1 MATYTADQAAS
12 TYPIKAQPGQLNFAY
27 GVYEVATALAATDVV
42 QMCKIP
48 SGALVVDGFVRADD
62 IDTGTEAL
70 DIDVGISSD
79 TDAFGNLGV
88 WTGDATTDVKPE
100 TMNSFRFNGVL
111 KDGPLTMSADTTV
124 QLLCNVAAN
133 AGGTGTLYVGV
144 YYLVP

>member
-12 TYPIKAQPGQLNFAY
+12 TFPVTAHPGHLNFAY
-27 GVYEVATALAATDVV
+27 GVYEIASALAQNDVIE
-42 QMCKIP
+42 MCKLP
-48 SGALVVDGFVRADD
+48 SGAKVVDGFVRADD

-100 TMNSFRFNGVL
+100 TMNAFRFNGVL
-111 KDGPLTMSADTTV
+111 KDGPLTMSAETKV
-124 QLLCNVAAN
+124 QLLCNAAAN
-133 AGGTGTLYVGV
+133 AGGTGTVFVGV